1 MRGQG
6 RGGGTLHVSTLN
18 RAFGEDT
25 CGRQTGWRLTSIMG
39 DRCNKK
45 RMLAK
50 QGVGRV
56 GAEIRGKKE
65 R

>member
-1 MRGQG
+1 M
-6 RGGGTLHVSTLN
+6 STLN
-18 RAFGEDT
+18 RAFGEVT

-39 DRCNKK
+39 DRYNKK